1 MVRNMFGQGPGA
13 NLGMH
18 FPPKCVSTPEI
29 QQLGLSWI
37 GCNPLIGARSIDQMW
52 AWGHTGDH
60 NKSTTRAWGQTSNK
74 PCTAVIGRPS
84 AAAVASASVNLCMQ
98 TILPQQ
104 ELLKEPD
111 HYQAMLKYIPDEA
124 IVQQLSAKWAA
135 GGQGILPGGSSRRSS
150 AASACNT
157 SLSLCRWNEL
167 EKTVNDKALRLQFD
181 NQREKFRKCLSD
193 NIFAY
198 SYPRLDVEVTEKMN
212 HLLKAPFCVHP
223 KTGKV
228 CVPIDPAAAWEFDP
242 DEVPTVQ
249 QLVQE
254 MNEQQQQSGAQQQQV
269 DGWKGTSLEPYI
281 DAFTIG
287 FLAPLTS
294 SNKAA
299 LNVKAKQAAAE
310 QRGHR
315 VDVSW

>member
-1 MVRNMFGQGPGA
+1 
-13 NLGMH
+13 
-18 FPPKCVSTPEI
+18 
-29 QQLGLSWI
+29 
-37 GCNPLIGARSIDQMW
+37 
-52 AWGHTGDH
+52 
-60 NKSTTRAWGQTSNK
+60 
-74 PCTAVIGRPS
+74 
-84 AAAVASASVNLCMQ
+84 
-98 TILPQQ
+98 
-104 ELLKEPD
+104 
-111 HYQAMLKYIPDEA
+111 MLKYIPDEA

-228 CVPIDPAAAWEFDP
+228 
-242 DEVPTVQ
+242 
-249 QLVQE
+249 
-254 MNEQQQQSGAQQQQV
+254 
-269 DGWKGTSLEPYI
+269 DGWKGTSLEPCVVSFMT
-281 DAFTIG
+281 DLLG
-287 FLAPLTS
+287 PLVS
-294 SNKAA
+294 SKKAA
-299 LNVKAKQAAAE
+299 LNEKAKQAAAE

>member
-1 MVRNMFGQGPGA
+1 MSPLHLVYRLLQANYLPQQDQSSQQHAIETVFKSSLLLLLLLLCGA
-13 NLGMH
+13 
-18 FPPKCVSTPEI
+18 FSPVSSPSCTSV
-29 QQLGLSWI
+29 Q
-37 GCNPLIGARSIDQMW
+37 
-52 AWGHTGDH
+52 
-60 NKSTTRAWGQTSNK
+60 STAMINENFIEGFCCCR
-74 PCTAVIGRPS
+74 
-84 AAAVASASVNLCMQ
+84 MQ

-104 ELLKEPD
+104 EVLKEPE
-111 HYQAMLKYIPDEA
+111 HYQAMLKYIPDEE

-135 GGQGILPGGSSRRSS
+135 GGQGIVPGGSSRRSS
-150 AASACNT
+150 AVSACNG
-157 SLSLCRWNEL
+157 SLSVCRWNEL